1 MAQGLGF
8 GVCRLKEGLVPLA
21 RPAVVWPS
29 PMDLHQRLEH
39 PPIPTP
45 SPLSVTP
52 CLLQKA
58 PNIHDGVRWRLLHLR
73 PDLRFYG
80 VTEHVVLPKTIS
92 APTKKTPMRTGCRI
106 SVSVSIPFHPLCQ
119 IIHGITLE
127 HHRSTVS
134 QAGGSLV
141 SSLIGPAEGRKLDG
155 AHAAV
160 TW

>member
-92 APTKKTPMRTGCRI
+92 APTKKTPHAYRLPNQCERQHTLP
-106 SVSVSIPFHPLCQ
+106 SPLSDHPWY
-119 IIHGITLE
+119 HT
-127 HHRSTVS
+127 
-134 QAGGSLV
+134 
-141 SSLIGPAEGRKLDG
+141 
-155 AHAAV
+155 
-160 TW
+160 